1 MELLIKSIL
10 TGYFVLFLSIAL
22 LYRSF
27 MVYKKTGINAL
38 TQTQEDST
46 LKTLA
51 IILKIHLLLIVGLII
66 DYAFGFDFLTANRFE
81 WIPALLSAGIGSV
94 LLIICLALIITAQTQ
109 MSSSWRLE
117 IDSKNKAELITHG
130 LFQYSRNPIL
140 LALRL
145 GYFAMFLIIPCPY
158 SLMTFLLGDICFQL
172 QVRKEEQYLQNIYS
186 NQYLLYCSQVRR
198 WF

>member
-1 MELLIKSIL
+1 MEILFKSIL

-22 LYRSF
+22 LYRSYR
-27 MVYKKTGINAL
+27 VYKKTGINAL
-38 TQTQEDST
+38 TQTQEDGT
-46 LKTLA
+46 LKALA
-51 IILKIHLLLIVGLII
+51 IILKLHLLLVAGLIV
-66 DYAFGFDFLTANRFE
+66 DYVFGFDFLTANRFE

-117 IDSKNKAELITHG
+117 VDSKNKAPLITHG
-130 LFQYSRNPIL
+130 LFKYSRNPIL

-145 GYFAMFLIIPCPY
+145 AYFAMFLIIPCPY

-172 QVRKEEQYLQNIYS
+172 QVRKEEEYLKNIYS
-186 NQYLLYCSQVRR
+186 NEYLLYRFQVRR
-198 WF
+198 WL

>member
-1 MELLIKSIL
+1 MELLFKSIL

-22 LYRSF
+22 LYRSYR
-27 MVYKKTGINAL
+27 VYKKTGINAL
-38 TQTQEDST
+38 TQSQEDSV

-51 IILKIHLLLIVGLII
+51 IILKIHLLLVIGLIV
-66 DYAFGFDFLTANRFE
+66 DYVFGFDFLTANRFD
-81 WIPALLSAGIGSV
+81 WIPALLSAGIGSL
-94 LLIICLALIITAQTQ
+94 LLIMCLALIITAQTQ

-117 IDSKNKAELITHG
+117 IDSKNKAELITNG
-130 LFQYSRNPIL
+130 LFKYSRNPIL

-158 SLMTFLLGDICFQL
+158 SLMIFLLGDICFQL

-186 NQYLLYCSQVRR
+186 TEYLMYCSQVRR
-198 WF
+198 WL

>member
-10 TGYFVLFLSIAL
+10 TGYFVIFLSIAL

-51 IILKIHLLLIVGLII
+51 IILKIHLLLVTGLII

-117 IDSKNKAELITHG
+117 IDCKNKAQLITHG
-130 LFQYSRNPIL
+130 LFKYSRNPIL